1 MFAQKKFQILRVMF
15 DRLGIS
21 FKMFSIV
28 DLIELGGQNFRLGL
42 YSENF

>member
-15 DRLGIS
+15 DRFGIN

-28 DLIELGGQNFRLGL
+28 ELTELCGQNFRLGH